1 MSDLDAA
8 IRAKLDEWQQFRR
21 QDGAIA
27 EGYGYDEMA
36 AAIVAVLDRH
46 KPAGD
51 EHFAASFAGCCA
63 VCGTYYEYPV
73 AYRCPTVRAIA
84 EKLGVEVDRG

>member
-1 MSDLDAA
+1 MANDLDAA
-8 IRAKLDEWQQFRR
+8 IRARLDEWQQFRR

-46 KPAGD
+46 RAVEEGFTHVD
-51 EHFAASFAGCCA
+51 ETA
-63 VCGTYYEYPV
+63 YEV
-73 AYRCPTVRAIA
+73 ARRWALEETVRAIA
-84 EKLGVEVDRG
+84 EKLGVEVTK